1 MDKLPKDY
9 IKKQKPTLRHE
20 IGDLKKLL
28 ERQNAQQELMIAQLD
43 GLFKIAEA
51 QARTVSTGIFSISIM
66 MSMLFVAHTLWG

>member
-20 IGDLKKLL
+20 IGELKKLL
-28 ERQNAQQELMIAQLD
+28 ERQTAQQELMIAQLD

-51 QARTVSTGIFSISIM
+51 QARTISTGIFSISIM
-66 MSMLFVAHTLWG
+66 ISMLFVVDTLWG